1 VAPYVLDA
9 RRCIAYLTIEH
20 RGPIPTELRAGIG
33 TWAFGCD
40 VCQDVCPWNRRAAV
54 TRDGPVF
61 EARAHPP
68 LAALL
73 TLDGAAYRERLRGSP
88 LKRARR
94 EGLARNAAVALGN
107 RGAADAVP
115 AVGRGLSHPDP
126 TVRGHAAWALGRLGG
141 AEATAALRRARS
153 GEADAGVRQEIEHAL
168 GQALGRPAQGR
179 KERS

>member
-1 VAPYVLDA
+1 
-9 RRCIAYLTIEH
+9 
-20 RGPIPTELRAGIG
+20 
-33 TWAFGCD
+33 
-40 VCQDVCPWNRRAAV
+40 V

-73 TLDGAAYRERLRGSP
+73 TLDVATYRERFRGSA

-107 RGAADAVP
+107 GGAAEAVP
-115 AVGRGLSHPDP
+115 ALGRALTHADP

-141 AEATAALRRARS
+141 AEASASLRLART
-153 GEADAGVRQEIEHAL
+153 EETDADVRQEIEHAL

-179 KERS
+179 EERS